1 MQFAFV
7 QWVST
12 ALINASYALI
22 MGVLAAQLWLRHP
35 GNSEHQRVH
44 KKLHVAMGIGLIAG
58 LAATLVSLWQA
69 SATMADVPLLESG
82 PSLWIMFANTSYG
95 RFGLASLLVLILGFV
110 LHFVRR
116 LSGQSSPHRA
126 AVLGILVAFAICR
139 VATGHA
145 AENELFGMATAAEL
159 LHVVSMAL
167 WSGSVAV
174 AAWIVIPTSTRGAA
188 PGSIAPYLVL
198 LSSWATGA
206 LTAVLATGLYNAFRV
221 LNHPAEL
228 VSTDYGW
235 VLTTKL
241 CFVGIAIALGGWNRF
256 IGFPAVFA
264 AAAEPNTEKT
274 KLHTITSVLRA
285 ESVAL
290 LIVLLAA
297 AVLTASAPPTSN

>member
-1 MQFAFV
+1 MQLALV

-12 ALINASYALI
+12 ALINAGYALM
-22 MGVLAAQLWLRHP
+22 MGVLAAQSWLRHAD
-35 GNSEHQRVH
+35 NSEHRRVH
-44 KKLHVAMGIGLIAG
+44 EKLHAAMGIGLVAVS
-58 LAATLVSLWQA
+58 AATLVSLWQA

-82 PSLWIMFANTSYG
+82 PSLWVMFADTSYG
-95 RFGLASLLVLILGFV
+95 RFGLASLMVLILGSV
-110 LHFVRR
+110 LHFALR
-116 LSGQSSPHRA
+116 LSRQSSPHRA
-126 AVLGILVAFAICR
+126 AVLGILMAFAICR

-145 AENELFGMATAAEL
+145 AENGLFGVAIVAEL
-159 LHVVSMAL
+159 IHMLSMAL
-167 WSGSVAV
+167 WSGSVIV
-174 AAWIVIPTSTRGAA
+174 AAWIVVPTSGPASA
-188 PGSIAPYLVL
+188 PGNIAPYLAS

-206 LTAVLATGLYNAFRV
+206 LAAVLATGLYNAFRV

-228 VSTDYGW
+228 GSTEYGW

-274 KLHTITSVLRA
+274 RLHTITSVLRA
-285 ESVAL
+285 ESIAL